1 MLNYKL
7 KDNLI
12 GVYRLHVA
20 QRIKNNVSTIYMFIL
35 PLEKDVRFKDIGK
48 LVYKNVLPEVRITEI
63 QDIMKVVEF
72 MKSVES
78 KMFVKKFDSRV
89 LDDKKRQKEKK
100 LTKDV
105 GDAKDEIDEKDA
117 KVVMDEIGK

>member
-72 MKSVES
+72 MK
-78 KMFVKKFDSRV
+78 
-89 LDDKKRQKEKK
+89 
-100 LTKDV
+100 
-105 GDAKDEIDEKDA
+105 
-117 KVVMDEIGK
+117 